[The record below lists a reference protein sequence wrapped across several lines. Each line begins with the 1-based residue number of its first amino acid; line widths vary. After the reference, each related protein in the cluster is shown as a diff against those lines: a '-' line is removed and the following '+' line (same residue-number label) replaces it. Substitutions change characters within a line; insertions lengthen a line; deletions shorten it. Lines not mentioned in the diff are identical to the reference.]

1 MGRQLVI
8 LGYHRSGT
16 SAATQHLVRAGLF
29 VGDELLSANESNPH
43 GHFEDRAFIR
53 IHERIFSENGAG
65 WLAPS
70 PFVPIV
76 SPDLRKQIRALLAD
90 RDAHHDFWGFKDP
103 RACLFV
109 DTWRTMLSA
118 PRFLVCLRHYRACVD
133 SVVRRGL
140 SAVRTTTLR
149 SEARRQML
157 LASDHDAIA
166 RSWIAHMLPLLRL
179 MRLHPAMV
187 HSVCVGDMPYS
198 IAGDLAA
205 RFGLPLEPVPL
216 ADTFDPDLFKADD
229 EVDIRLSDDIAAL
242 AERVWL
248 ALMDAHVTGLADT
261 PSRPQPARSAVL
273 ESAA

>member
-1 MGRQLVI
+1 M
-8 LGYHRSGT
+8 
-16 SAATQHLVRAGLF
+16 AAGLF

-76 SPDLRKQIRALLAD
+76 SPDLRNHIRALLAD
-90 RDAHHDFWGFKDP
+90 RDAHHSFWGFKDP

-133 SVVRRGL
+133 SVVRRAL
-140 SAVRTTTLR
+140 SAVRTTTAR
-149 SEARRQML
+149 NEARQQML

-179 MRLHPAMV
+179 MRLHPAIV
-187 HSVCVGDMPYS
+187 HSVCVGDMPLS
-198 IAGDLAA
+198 IAADLAD
-205 RFGLPLEPVPL
+205 RFGLPLSPIPLSASFEP
-216 ADTFDPDLFKADD
+216 TLFKAD
-229 EVDIRLSDDIAAL
+229 VDVEITLSDETAQI
-242 AERVWL
+242 AERVWV
-248 ALMDAHVTGLADT
+248 ALMEAHADLQAVVPPRT
-261 PSRPQPARSAVL
+261 RARQAVF